1 MCGICGIYNYKTLLP
16 ARAEQVEKMYGVMR
30 HRGPDGH
37 GSFADGPIGLGHCR
51 LSILDTSSRGSQPM
65 KSEDG
70 SIVIVF
76 NGEIYNFIELRELLA
91 QKGYVFRTG
100 TDTEVIIQMYREFGE
115 KCLDYFVGMFAF
127 ALWDAKE
134 QKLFLVRDRLGVKP
148 LYYLST
154 PDGILFGSEVKS
166 ILEAA
171 PKRPVVQLQAL
182 DCFMSFGYVPG
193 ERSLF
198 EGVLKLSAGH
208 YMIVSNGKPIVRRY
222 WDLVFSEEAD
232 RGEAYYVEKLREIL
246 LDASRIRLRSDVP
259 LGVFLSG
266 GLDSSSVVA
275 LLARELNEPIKTF
288 SVAYDKGGDFDE
300 THYSRIVARKFHTD
314 HHEFY
319 VDPAEFRDF
328 IPKFVWFMDEPVT
341 EAAAISLY
349 FIAKLARDYVT
360 VVLSGEGADEMFAGY
375 PIYHYM
381 KVLDNYRRLPQ
392 MLREGILNPLLSRI
406 GGDKVKKYLQLSEN
420 PLHERYTG
428 VSLYEAPVKQQLY
441 TQSFKSELNGF
452 NSLDVIAPHYKNSEH
467 WDPLNRMLYL
477 DIKTWLVD
485 DILIKAD
492 RMSMAPSLELR
503 SPFLDHRIAEF
514 AASLPVKYKL
524 NGRTGKYILKKSMEG
539 ILPPEIIYRK
549 KKGFPTPLETMF
561 KHELNEYAVELLTE
575 RRTID
580 RGYFDPGFVARILD
594 EHTRG
599 ARAHHKI
606 IWQLIVLEEWHR
618 CFADAH

>member
-1 MCGICGIYNYKTLLP
+1 MCGICGIYNYKTSLP
-16 ARAEQVEKMYGVMR
+16 AQAEQVQKMYRVMK
-30 HRGPDGH
+30 HRGPDGD
-37 GSFADGPIGLGHCR
+37 GSFAEGPLGLGHCR
-51 LSILDTSSRGSQPM
+51 LSILDTSSRGAQPM

-76 NGEIYNFIELRELLA
+76 NGEIYNYVELRELLVP
-91 QKGYVFRTG
+91 KGYVFRTG

-115 KCLDYFVGMFAF
+115 KCLDHFVGMFAF

-134 QKLFLVRDRLGVKP
+134 RKLFLARDRLGVKP
-148 LYYLST
+148 LYYVET
-154 PDGILFGSEVKS
+154 ADGILFGSEIKS
-166 ILEAA
+166 ILEAT
-171 PKRPVVQLQAL
+171 PNRPGIDLRAL

-198 EGVLKLSAGH
+198 RDVMKLPAGH
-208 YMIVSNGKPIVRRY
+208 YMTIREGKRVMRQY
-222 WDLVFSEEAD
+222 WNLVFSEEAD
-232 RGEAYYVEKLREIL
+232 RGEAYYVERLREIL

-275 LLARELNEPIKTF
+275 LLAGDLNEPVKTF

-300 THYSRIVARKFHTD
+300 TYYSRIVARKFGTD

-319 VDPAEFRDF
+319 VDPGEFRDF

-360 VVLSGEGADEMFAGY
+360 VVLSGEGADEMLAGY
-375 PIYHYM
+375 PIYFSM

-392 MLREGILNPLLSRI
+392 KLRSGLLNPLLSKF
-406 GGDKVKKYLQLSEN
+406 GNDKVRKYVQLGEN

-428 VSLYEAPVKQQLY
+428 VSLYETPVKQLLY
-441 TQSFKSELNGF
+441 SKSMKSELNGF
-452 NSLDVIAPHYKNSEH
+452 SSLEVIDPYYRDSDH

-503 SPFLDHRIAEF
+503 SPFLDHRLAEF
-514 AASLPVKYKL
+514 AASIPVKYKL

-539 ILPPEIIYRK
+539 ILPPEIIYRT

-561 KHELNEYAVELLTE
+561 KHELNEYAVELLTAP
-575 RRTID
+575 RTLD
-580 RGYFDPGFVARILD
+580 RGIRSRLRSPDSR
-594 EHTRG
+594 
-599 ARAHHKI
+599 
-606 IWQLIVLEEWHR
+606 
-618 CFADAH
+618 

>member
-1 MCGICGIYNYKTLLP
+1 
-16 ARAEQVEKMYGVMR
+16 
-30 HRGPDGH
+30 
-37 GSFADGPIGLGHCR
+37 
-51 LSILDTSSRGSQPM
+51 
-65 KSEDG
+65 
-70 SIVIVF
+70 
-76 NGEIYNFIELRELLA
+76 
-91 QKGYVFRTG
+91 
-100 TDTEVIIQMYREFGE
+100 MYREFGE
-115 KCLDYFVGMFAF
+115 KCLDYFIGMFAF
-127 ALWDAKE
+127 ALWDSK
-134 QKLFLVRDRLGVKP
+134 KKNLFFARDRLGVKP
-148 LYYLST
+148 LYYLET
-154 PDGILFGSEVKS
+154 GDGLLFGSEIKS
-166 ILEAA
+166 ILEVA
-171 PKRPVVQLQAL
+171 PKRPEVMFESL

-193 ERSLF
+193 EQSLF
-198 EGVLKLSAGH
+198 KGVTKLLPGH
-208 YMIVSNGKPIVRRY
+208 YMIIRDGKPTVRRY
-222 WDLVFSEEAD
+222 WDLIFSEEAD

-275 LLARELNEPIKTF
+275 LLARDLNEPIKTF

-300 THYSRIVARKFHTD
+300 THYSRIVARKFGTD

-349 FIAKLARDYVT
+349 FIAKLAKDYVT

-381 KVLDNYRRLPQ
+381 KMLDNYRRLPQ
-392 MLREGILNPLLSRI
+392 KLRTRILNPLIARF
-406 GGDKVKKYLQLSEN
+406 GNDKARKYLQLSEN
-420 PLHERYTG
+420 PLHERYMG
-428 VSLYEAPVKQQLY
+428 VSLYETPAKQQLY
-441 TQSFKSELNGF
+441 TQSFKSELNGY
-452 NSLDVIAPHYKNSEH
+452 SPLDAIAPYYKDSER

-549 KKGFPTPLETMF
+549 KKGFPTPLEPCSNTS
-561 KHELNEYAVELLTE
+561 
-575 RRTID
+575 
-580 RGYFDPGFVARILD
+580 
-594 EHTRG
+594 
-599 ARAHHKI
+599 
-606 IWQLIVLEEWHR
+606 
-618 CFADAH
+618 